1 VFNGGQ
7 PLLLEGSAANFDT
20 ALATIEQLSLQIVVP
35 GHVPAGGPETLSLMR
50 RYAQWLTD
58 YASQFFQA
66 GHPALEAARRAPL
79 GEFPTWS
86 ARERLVAN
94 IERA

>member
-1 VFNGGQ
+1 VTTPARKTRPAAAEIPGGR
-7 PLLLEGSAANFDT
+7 F
-20 ALATIEQLSLQIVVP
+20 
-35 GHVPAGGPETLSLMR
+35 
-50 RYAQWLTD
+50 QWLTD